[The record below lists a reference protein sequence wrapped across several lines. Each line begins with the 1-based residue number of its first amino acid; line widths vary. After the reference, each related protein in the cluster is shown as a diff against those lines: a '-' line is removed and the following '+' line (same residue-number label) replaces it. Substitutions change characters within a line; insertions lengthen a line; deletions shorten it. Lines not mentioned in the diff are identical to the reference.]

1 MCIKFKISHFN
12 RKEENHVC
20 KKRRDI
26 LRRSEPR
33 GRKRTR
39 RYAPRTYRPERR
51 GQPSQPAAITSQ
63 KDKSRLPTHIS
74 INADRCGL
82 AKDSIVLLEQV
93 RTLDKQRL
101 KERMGE
107 LDEGAMNK
115 VDNAL
120 SVSFGLSGN
129 N

>member
-1 MCIKFKISHFN
+1 MRLSFSIPSMPF
-12 RKEENHVC
+12 
-20 KKRRDI
+20 
-26 LRRSEPR
+26 SEPYILSISLYFSASS
-33 GRKRTR
+33 KTPQSDEFI
-39 RYAPRTYRPERR
+39 A
-51 GQPSQPAAITSQ
+51 AAITSQ

>member
-1 MCIKFKISHFN
+1 MFVKRGEIYYADLSPVVGSEQGGMRPVLIVQNDVGN
-12 RKEENHVC
+12 RHSPTV
-20 KKRRDI
+20 I
-26 LRRSEPR
+26 
-33 GRKRTR
+33 
-39 RYAPRTYRPERR
+39 A
-51 GQPSQPAAITSQ
+51 AAITSK

-74 INADRCGL
+74 INADRCGF